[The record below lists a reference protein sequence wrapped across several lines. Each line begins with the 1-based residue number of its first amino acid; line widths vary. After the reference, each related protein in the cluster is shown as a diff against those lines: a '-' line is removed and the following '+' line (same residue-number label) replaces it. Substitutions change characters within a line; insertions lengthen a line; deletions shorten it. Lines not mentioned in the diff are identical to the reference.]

1 MDFIVTDKYG
11 QDKGYLE
18 HCGAEFNVG
27 QDNDFEIK
35 IQSSLFK
42 DDRHRKNC
50 RVFSEESEYGGLIR
64 NVNPVTEEIS

>member
-1 MDFIVTDKYG
+1 MDFTVTDIYG

-35 IQSSLFK
+35 IQNQF
-42 DDRHRKNC
+42 
-50 RVFSEESEYGGLIR
+50 F
-64 NVNPVTEEIS
+64 